1 MKIRMTTNSL
11 FISDTFKKL
20 QKYVPQMVRAT
31 VKKSAMRTTR
41 GAKINCKT
49 VDTGLLRASITS
61 EQWQNWLSAEVGTH
75 VKYAPYIEYG
85 TGIYAVGGGGRQSP
99 WSWYSASGK
108 WKGWHTTRGMH
119 PHPFLH
125 PAWKKEEPEY
135 KKSMK
140 LSLVEATKRSSGG
153 L

>member
-49 VDTGLLRASITS
+49 VDT
-61 EQWQNWLSAEVGTH
+61 
-75 VKYAPYIEYG
+75 
-85 TGIYAVGGGGRQSP
+85 
-99 WSWYSASGK
+99 
-108 WKGWHTTRGMH
+108 
-119 PHPFLH
+119 
-125 PAWKKEEPEY
+125 
-135 KKSMK
+135 
-140 LSLVEATKRSSGG
+140 
-153 L
+153 